1 MAASSGSSP
10 RSRARASSRLPSSA
24 GSGSRSSSAP
34 APPAPHE
41 VVRHLRADRRP
52 LLRFRKTPR
61 QGGRSPLQGPA
72 GSERGAQRHRRGVVG
87 ILVGPHRHALRPG
100 RVDHADGFS
109 RFAPGIGAQHLH
121 VADHAGDPGLPGDG
135 DHLVDGRQH
144 PHVIAGLVADVA
156 GVDGLGIGGRRPRHR
171 HLLGGVGVFSGHVEG
186 TRRQSESARVH
197 RLTDQLLHAG
207 DIVRRSLAVGQA
219 HDLGAQGSMADQRHD
234 VDAGAD
240 RPDLRQLRPDV
251 GRTAAVGID
260 HHGGDSLVEGR
271 QGCREFGGPDLRPGV
286 GMDVD
291 QARGDEPAPRIDD
304 AGCGGRGGNP
314 AHLGDAVALDSDV
327 GRPAR
332 RACPIEHHP
341 AANEQV
347 EVRRL
352 RAGRGGHRQG
362 QTGPDQGDPAQKFPC
377 SSGHDA
383 STHCDAGVVA
393 EFTRQACL
401 HFAQAKQHG
410 RRSLNDLS
418 IKT

>member
-186 TRRQSESARVH
+186 PCRQPESASVH
-197 RLTDQLLHAG
+197 RLTHQLLHAG
-207 DIVRRSLAVGQA
+207 DVVRRSLAVVQA
-219 HDLGAQGSMADQRHD
+219 HDFGAQGPMADKRHD
-234 VDAGAD
+234 IDAGAD
-240 RPDLRQLRPDV
+240 RPDPRQLRPDV
-251 GRTAAVGID
+251 GWSAAVRID
-260 HHGGDSLVEGR
+260 HHGGDPLVEGR
-271 QGCREFGGPDLRPGV
+271 QSRGELGGLDLWPGV

-291 QARGDEPAPRIDD
+291 QARGDEPAPRIDHT
-304 AGCGGRGGNP
+304 GGRGRGGNFP
-314 AHLGDAVALDSDV
+314 HLDDAVAPDPHV
-327 GRPAR
+327 GGAAR
-332 RACPIEHHP
+332 HACAIEHHA

-347 EVRRL
+347 EVPGL
-352 RAGRGGHRQG
+352 GAGRGAHRQG
-362 QTGPDQGDPAQKFPC
+362 QAGAGDGGPAKNIPW

-383 STHCDAGVVA
+383 P
-393 EFTRQACL
+393 TRS
-401 HFAQAKQHG
+401 
-410 RRSLNDLS
+410 RRRQL
-418 IKT
+418 